1 LMTMTKLKLGI
12 SALVIA
18 GATTALVV
26 QHQSQIKLRVEN
38 ESLTYQIAQ
47 LKTDNDSR
55 SNRLAAAGN
64 SKSLSDDQFNELLRL
79 RGEVGMLRRQLT
91 ELGKLQKE
99 NQQLKIQIT
108 SQNQSVQLPTEAEYR
123 QRERYVADSMK
134 QLGLT
139 MRLYSDKH
147 NNQYATNFDQLTN
160 KLAGSFTIDG
170 KANMDIIESQSDVFE
185 FVNAGLVSFD
195 YPQMVMFR
203 ERIPRRTPD
212 GKWERAYGL
221 ADGSVQTATSDNGN
235 FDAWEKQNTFSPPPN
250 Q

>member
-1 LMTMTKLKLGI
+1 MKNFKMG
-12 SALVIA
+12 
-18 GATTALVV
+18 LVV
-26 QHQSQIKLRVEN
+26 AILTIGAAMLIVIQYEAQIKLRAEN
-38 ESLTYQIAQ
+38 ESLRQQMTQ
-47 LKTDNDSR
+47 LQTDNESL

-64 SKSLSDDQFNELLRL
+64 SHSLADDQLNELLRL

-99 NQQLKIQIT
+99 NQQLKTQIT

-123 QRERYVADSMK
+123 QRERYVVDSMK

-170 KANMDIIESQSDVFE
+170 KANMDIIESQSDMFE

>member
-1 LMTMTKLKLGI
+1 
-12 SALVIA
+12 
-18 GATTALVV
+18 LVV
-26 QHQSQIKLRVEN
+26 AILTIGAAMLIVIQYEAQIKLRAEN
-38 ESLTYQIAQ
+38 ESLRQQMTQ
-47 LKTDNDSR
+47 LQTDNESL

-64 SKSLSDDQFNELLRL
+64 SHSLADDQLNELLRL

-99 NQQLKIQIT
+99 NQQLKTQIT

-123 QRERYVADSMK
+123 QRERYVVDSMK

-170 KANMDIIESQSDVFE
+170 KANMDIIESQSDMFE